1 MPEINDVGR
10 RMREDWNRRASE
22 DAHYYVAFGRRN
34 QSGEEFFE
42 TALEQ
47 VNGFKRELKRLGPGN
62 ARARRALE
70 IGCGPGRLLK
80 PMSAFFGEIHGIDV
94 SDEMVKRAAE
104 NLADIPHIHVRPA
117 PDSTLSAFADDSFD
131 FVYSYAVF
139 QHIPSRE
146 VVFGYLHEA
155 GRVLK
160 PGGILRCQ
168 INGLPASAKIYDTW
182 SGVRV
187 SPDEVRE
194 LARSQGLALL
204 ALEGTGTQYMWTTM
218 RKAASSNKQVRPL
231 PDGRGSEPVSE
242 PRATASGLPL
252 SAVVDTPIAI
262 RRVTNANS
270 SEPAAPVR
278 GRFAALSLWVEGL
291 PEWADLLRLEVYVDG
306 LPTLLTYLAP
316 PEADGMC
323 QLNLHLPD
331 GLHSGL
337 KPVTLALDGVTVAE
351 SRIRLTRPGPPVPR
365 VVALSDGIDLL
376 SGLNIV
382 TGSIKAALEEVERP
396 DELTAQVSWSG
407 GSAPGLELEHF
418 CTNPRVPSHEL
429 NFRVPPPVPPGPA
442 EVTISM
448 GRRVLSRAAVTI
460 SG

>member
-1 MPEINDVGR
+1 M
-10 RMREDWNRRASE
+10 
-22 DAHYYVAFGRRN
+22 
-34 QSGEEFFE
+34 
-42 TALEQ
+42 
-47 VNGFKRELKRLGPGN
+47 
-62 ARARRALE
+62 
-70 IGCGPGRLLK
+70 
-80 PMSAFFGEIHGIDV
+80 
-94 SDEMVKRAAE
+94 
-104 NLADIPHIHVRPA
+104 
-117 PDSTLSAFADDSFD
+117 
-131 FVYSYAVF
+131 
-139 QHIPSRE
+139 
-146 VVFGYLHEA
+146 
-155 GRVLK
+155 LK

-168 INGLPASAKIYDTW
+168 INGLPASAKTYDTW

-194 LARSQGLALL
+194 FARSQGLALL
-204 ALEGTGTQYMWTTM
+204 ALEGSGTQYMWTTM
-218 RKAASSNKQVRPL
+218 RKPL
-231 PDGRGSEPVSE
+231 PS
-242 PRATASGLPL
+242 A
-252 SAVVDTPIAI
+252 SAVDGAPIAI

-291 PEWADLLRLEVYVDG
+291 PDWADLLRLEVYVDG
-306 LPTLLTYLAP
+306 LPSLLTYLAA
-316 PEADGMC
+316 PEADGIC
-323 QLNLHLPD
+323 QLNLHLPE

-337 KPVTLALDGVTVAE
+337 KPVTLALDGVAVAE
-351 SRIRLTRPGPPVPR
+351 ARIRLTRPGPPVPR

-376 SGLNIV
+376 SGLKIV

-407 GSAPGLELEHF
+407 GSAPALELEHF

-448 GRRVLSRAAVTI
+448 GRRVLTRAAVTI

>member
-62 ARARRALE
+62 PRARRALE

-80 PMSAFFGEIHGIDV
+80 PMSVFFGEIHGIDV
-94 SDEMVKRAAE
+94 SDEMVKLAAG
-104 NLADIPHIHVRPA
+104 NLAAIPHIHVRAA

-146 VVFGYLHEA
+146 VVFAYLDE
-155 GRVLK
+155 GRRVLK

-168 INGLPASAKIYDTW
+168 INGLPASAKTYDTW

-187 SPDEVRE
+187 SADEVRDF
-194 LARSQGLALL
+194 ARSQGLALL

-218 RKAASSNKQVRPL
+218 RKVRPL
-231 PDGRGSEPVSE
+231 PDGRGSEPVSDGRGAEPVSE
-242 PRATASGLPL
+242 PRATASGLL
-252 SAVVDTPIAI
+252 TIAI

-291 PEWADLLRLEVYVDG
+291 PEWVDLLRLEVYVDG
-306 LPTLLTYLAP
+306 LPTPLTYLAP

-337 KPVTLALDGVTVAE
+337 KPVMLALDGVAVAE
-351 SRIRLTRPGPPVPR
+351 SRIRLTPPGPPVPR

-376 SGLNIV
+376 SGLKIV

-448 GRRVLSRAAVTI
+448 GRRVLTRTAVTI

>member
-1 MPEINDVGR
+1 MSDDVGR
-10 RMREDWNRRASE
+10 QMREDWNRRATE
-22 DAHYYVAFGRRN
+22 DAHYYVAFGRRH
-34 QSGEEFFE
+34 QSDEEFFE
-42 TALEQ
+42 TAQEQ
-47 VNGFKRELKRLGPGN
+47 VNGFQREMARLGPGN
-62 ARARRALE
+62 PRARRALE

-94 SDEMVKRAAE
+94 ADQMVKRAAE
-104 NLADIPHIHVRPA
+104 NLAAIPHIHVRAA

-139 QHIPSRE
+139 QHIPSRQ
-146 VVFGYLHEA
+146 VVFGYLDEA
-155 GRVLK
+155 RRVLK

-168 INGLPASAKIYDTW
+168 INGLPASAKTYDTW

-194 LARSQGLALL
+194 FARSQGLALL

-218 RKAASSNKQVRPL
+218 RKPWPGASPVEAA
-231 PDGRGSEPVSE
+231 PDR
-242 PRATASGLPL
+242 
-252 SAVVDTPIAI
+252 PIAI

-278 GRFAALSLWVEGL
+278 GRFAALSLWTEGL
-291 PEWADLLRLEVYVDG
+291 PPWADLLRLEVFVDG
-306 LPTLLTYLAP
+306 LPALLTYLAR
-316 PEADGMC
+316 PEADGIS
-323 QLNLHLPD
+323 QLNLHLPE

-337 KPVTLALDGVTVAE
+337 KPVTLALDGVAVAE

-376 SGLNIV
+376 SGLTIV
-382 TGSIKAALEEVERP
+382 TGSVKAALEEVERP
-396 DELTAQVSWSG
+396 DELTALVSWSG

-429 NFRVPPPVPPGPA
+429 NFRVPTAAPAGPA
-442 EVTISM
+442 EVAISM
-448 GRRVLSRAAVTI
+448 GRRVLTRAVVTI